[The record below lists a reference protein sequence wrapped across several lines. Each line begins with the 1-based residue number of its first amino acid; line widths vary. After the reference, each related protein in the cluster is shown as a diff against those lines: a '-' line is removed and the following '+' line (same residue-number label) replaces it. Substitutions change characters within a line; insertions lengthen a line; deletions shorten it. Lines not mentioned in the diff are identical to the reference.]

1 VIDAKPTNKS
11 EIKRLV
17 YEIENKGGRVL
28 FTQDVIEQQQRKEQL
43 AEISRRQEQEK
54 QKQQQIE
61 QGMEYG
67 ISYQR

>member
-28 FTQDVIEQQQRKEQL
+28 FTQDVIEQQQRKQQIAEL
-43 AEISRRQEQEK
+43 AKKQEQEQ
-54 QKQQQIE
+54 QKQQENE
-61 QGMEYG
+61 QGMNYE
-67 ISYQR
+67 ISYRR